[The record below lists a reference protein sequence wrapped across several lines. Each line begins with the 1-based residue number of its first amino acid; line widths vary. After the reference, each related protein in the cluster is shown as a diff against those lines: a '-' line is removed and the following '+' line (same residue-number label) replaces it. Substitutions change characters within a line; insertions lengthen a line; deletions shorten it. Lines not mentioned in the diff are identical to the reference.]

1 MAHTASDIKQL
12 ESPRESSGHLAASAP
27 ALLAIIFAALLL
39 YGAGFAQPSA
49 VHDTAHDSRH
59 SLAFPCH

>member
-1 MAHTASDIKQL
+1 MAHTASDVKSL
-12 ESPRESSGHLAASAP
+12 NCPREFPGRLAASAP
-27 ALLAIIFAALLL
+27 ALFAFIFAALLL

>member
-1 MAHTASDIKQL
+1 MAQTASDVKHL
-12 ESPRESSGHLAASAP
+12 ESPREFPGRLVAAVP
-27 ALLAIIFAALLL
+27 ALLAIIFGVLLL

-49 VHDTAHDSRH
+49 VHDAAHDLRH